1 MFNRVLL
8 LSSKRNERAEGEV
21 DYTLTVGEWEND
33 YASCYGFNREK
44 SVGSIS
50 PDTYKGAQIN
60 LFQVK
65 HAYSPSVG
73 DDPSIGDAPL
83 HNILS
88 PQIRF
93 DKFPSN
99 TPAYLKVKIDG
110 VEQITGLNNEFFFKS
125 VGYEPFYLYEHA
137 LENLPVYNG
146 EELKLTI
153 SKGFQDFHLF
163 IENNVNEVN
172 PDIFYA
178 DIEQVLD
185 NDGVL
190 VEIPILDGN
199 YRTSAKLP
207 SLIGNLF
214 FTSTTT
220 GEMSVDVYRVFRA
233 EENEVF
239 DEDGYIAGEYEII
252 DRYSYSVS
260 IGDLVNLDCS
270 FNSSM
275 DEVWAI
281 KVAFNPYVAP
291 EPEKPVG

>member
-8 LSSKRNERAEGEV
+8 LSSKRNEYTEEEG
-21 DYTLTVGEWEND
+21 DYTLTVGEWKNE
-33 YASCYGFNREK
+33 YATCYGFNREK
-44 SVGSIS
+44 SVGFIS
-50 PDTYKGAQIN
+50 PDTYESARID

-65 HAYSPSVG
+65 HSYSPMG

-83 HNILS
+83 HHILS
-88 PQIRF
+88 PKIRF
-93 DKFPSN
+93 DKFPNYS
-99 TPAYLKVKIDG
+99 PSYLQVKIDG
-110 VEQITGLNNEFFFKS
+110 VEQITGLNNKFFFKS
-125 VGYEPFYLYEHA
+125 VGYEPAYIYEHA
-137 LENLPVYNG
+137 LENLPIYGDKV
-146 EELKLTI
+146 KLTI

-172 PDIFYA
+172 PDVFYA
-178 DIEQVLD
+178 DIEQVSD

-199 YRTSAKLP
+199 YRTSVKLP

-260 IGDLVNLDCS
+260 RGDLVNLDCS
-270 FNSSM
+270 FNYSM